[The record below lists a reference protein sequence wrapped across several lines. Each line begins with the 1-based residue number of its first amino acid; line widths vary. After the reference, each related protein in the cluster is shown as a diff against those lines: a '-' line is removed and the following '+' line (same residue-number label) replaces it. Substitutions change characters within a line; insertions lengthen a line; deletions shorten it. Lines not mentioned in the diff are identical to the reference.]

1 MNIIGSLT
9 STVTLSGSLSSVD
22 MTMSGSLSVIDKIEG
37 QIDIP
42 DKIGDNFQFYKG
54 SYIIEPKFDN
64 QTLYTKEKIM
74 EKDIQI
80 KPILVSVTS
89 NNAGGNTVY
98 IGGIT

>member
-9 STVTLSGSLSSVD
+9 STVTLSGSLSI
-22 MTMSGSLSVIDKIEG
+22 IDKIEG

-80 KPILVSVTS
+80 KPILVSVTLNS
-89 NNAGGNTVY
+89 AGGNTVY